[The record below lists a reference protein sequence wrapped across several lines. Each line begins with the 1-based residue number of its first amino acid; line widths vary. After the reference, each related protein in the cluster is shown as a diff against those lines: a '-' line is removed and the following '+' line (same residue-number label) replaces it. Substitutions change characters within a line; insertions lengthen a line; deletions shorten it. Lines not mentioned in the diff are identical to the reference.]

1 MTIVKK
7 VEAVELSVPL
17 NRVTSTST
25 RNISARDFTLV
36 RIETDDGIAGTG
48 VVYNHVGEIVNRNLA
63 PKVLGADEL
72 ATEKSWWD
80 MYHEVY
86 RDRKGAAIRA
96 LSAVD
101 IALWD
106 AKAKTLKLPLYKLLG
121 ARREKVPCYGSGGY
135 YRKGQ
140 TLEELADE
148 VHNFLKRG
156 LKAVKIR
163 VGGQDLKT
171 DVERVRAVR
180 EAIGSDTQL
189 MLDANNAYDVS
200 SAIKAG
206 KAFQKFDITWFEE
219 PVWPD
224 DLSGSAEVAAALDVP
239 VASGE
244 LEYTKYGFRDLIERR
259 AVDII
264 QPDAEVVGGISEW
277 MKVASMASAFRIPVA
292 PHWAQEVHV
301 HLTAAV
307 DNALFVEWFNRE
319 SDIRKEDELYRSEV
333 HMSEGYVIPGNSP
346 GLGVEINEEAIDEFT
361 TSRFG

>member
-1 MTIVKK
+1 MKK
-7 VEAVELSVPL
+7 IETVELSVPL
-17 NRVTSTST
+17 RRVTSTST

-36 RIETDDGIAGTG
+36 RIETDDGIVGNG

-63 PKVLGADEL
+63 PKVLGADVL

-80 MYHEVY
+80 MYREVY

-101 IALWD
+101 ISLWD

-121 ARREKVPCYGSGGY
+121 ARRDKVPCYGSGGY

-140 TLEELADE
+140 TPEELVEE
-148 VHNFLKRG
+148 VNDFLKRG

-163 VGGQDLKT
+163 VGGQNLKA

-180 EAIGSDTQL
+180 EAIGSERQL

-259 AVDII
+259 AADII

-277 MKVASMASAFRIPVA
+277 LKVASMASAFRISVA

-301 HLTAAV
+301 HLTAAI
-307 DNALFVEWFNRE
+307 DNSLFVEWFNRE
-319 SDIRKEDELYRSEV
+319 SDIRKEDELYRSDV
-333 HMSEGYVIPGNSP
+333 QMSEGYVSPGNSP
-346 GLGVEINEEAIDEFT
+346 GLGVEIKEDAIEAFA